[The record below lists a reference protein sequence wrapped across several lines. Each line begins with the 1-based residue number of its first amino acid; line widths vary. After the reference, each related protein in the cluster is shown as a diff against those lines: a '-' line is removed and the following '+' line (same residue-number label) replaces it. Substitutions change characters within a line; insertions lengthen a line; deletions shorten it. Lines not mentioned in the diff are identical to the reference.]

1 MSLHGS
7 KSARKRLRLLEEAQ
21 LNSLSHLI
29 KVETNTQHK
38 RNLIAERNPLLYA
51 LGEKLTPHDHYNI
64 NNPSN
69 PVSQTYQQYID
80 HEYIGEVEAQLQG
93 EYK

>member
-1 MSLHGS
+1 MSLYGS

-29 KVETNTQHK
+29 KVETNPQQK
-38 RNLIAERNPLLYA
+38 RDLIAERNPLFYLF
-51 LGEKLTPHDHYNI
+51 GETLTPHDHYNI

-69 PVSQTYQQYID
+69 PVPQTYDDYIN
-80 HEYIGEVEAQLQG
+80 HEYIGEA
-93 EYK
+93 K